1 MDALGAHAE
10 CAVRPPAPAARWRA
24 AWQGARSTI
33 AQLGGAWAGLYA
45 VHVALRAVTGGR
57 ARIVPYLLYAQ
68 PIGADVY
75 RGVRDDPATRIERV
89 DPNDEIVRDFP
100 RPAAVLAQRFAA
112 GAHCHVARVR
122 GRFGAYLW
130 IDRRDHDEDEVR
142 CRYRLPSDGRSTWDF
157 DVYVEPDFRVGR
169 TLARLWK
176 AADATLA
183 REGVRWSFS
192 RISAFNRVSIATHER
207 LGARRVGRAVFV
219 VAGGL
224 QLAVL
229 DSAPYLHLS
238 VGGQA
243 GPVLR
248 LRAPPS

>member
-1 MDALGAHAE
+1 MSL
-10 CAVRPPAPAARWRA
+10 PAKASGLRATWR
-24 AWQGARSTI
+24 GVHSSI
-33 AQLGGAWAGLYA
+33 AQLGWRWAGLYA
-45 VHVALRAVTGGR
+45 LHAALRAVAGEH

-75 RGVRDDPATRIERV
+75 RGVRDDAATRIERIAP
-89 DPNDEIVRDFP
+89 DDEVVRAFP
-100 RPAAVLAQRFAA
+100 RPAVVLAQRFAA

-122 GRFGAYLW
+122 GRFAAYLW
-130 IDRRDHDEDEVR
+130 IDRKDHDEDEVR
-142 CRYRLPSDGRSTWDF
+142 CRYRLPVDGTGAWDF

-183 REGVRWSFS
+183 GEGVRWSFS
-192 RISAFNRVSIATHER
+192 RISAFNRMSIATHER

-238 VGGQA
+238 VGRQA

-248 LRAPPS
+248 LREPLS